1 MNGIKL
7 TRKKEDK
14 RMERLEG
21 ESSRINWRQTLI
33 DGRSYIILIVLLVI
47 FAVGTEGFIN
57 PINLLNMVK
66 RQSYIAVAGFAATFV
81 ITLGGL
87 DLSVGA
93 IAALSG
99 VSFALLLQRPFM
111 MQLGNGGLF
120 LSVVITLLIAGF
132 CGFLNGFLSVKG
144 RITPFL
150 VTLATM
156 NIYRS
161 IAIVLSDS
169 KEITI
174 TNPIFS
180 TIFATDKVF
189 GVIPTPVVILI
200 VTFLLSWFLFQRT
213 KYGYYVKAIGGNEEA
228 ARVSGIRI
236 DKIKIIT
243 YTLNGVYAGIAS
255 LMIAGLYSS
264 GSPSGCVDLALDSI
278 AAVILG
284 GTAIVGG
291 NGKIWG
297 TLAGILILAV
307 IINGMTLFGAMYD
320 IQLLVKGI
328 VIILAVL
335 LDNALSQRK
344 KLIPSFLKF
353 R

>member
-1 MNGIKL
+1 MEKL
-7 TRKKEDK
+7 ENKTRFD
-14 RMERLEG
+14 
-21 ESSRINWRQTLI
+21 WRQKLI
-33 DGRSYIILIVLLVI
+33 DGRSYVILIVLLAI
-47 FAVGTEGFIN
+47 FAIFAEGFLN

-66 RQSYIAVAGFAATFV
+66 RQSYIAVAAFAATFV

-87 DLSVGA
+87 DLSVGS
-93 IAALSG
+93 ISALSG
-99 VSFALLLQRPFM
+99 VSFALILKQPFIM
-111 MQLGNGGLF
+111 NLGVFGLV
-120 LSVVITLLIAGF
+120 LSILFAIVIGAI
-132 CGFLNGFLSVKG
+132 CGFLNGFISVKG

-150 VTLATM
+150 VTLASM
-156 NIYRS
+156 NIFRS

-174 TNPIFS
+174 TSDVFAKM
-180 TIFATDKVF
+180 FATGKLF
-189 GVIPTPVVILI
+189 GVIPSPVIILVIMFI
-200 VTFLLSWFLFQRT
+200 LSWFLFQRC

-228 ARVSGIRI
+228 ARVSGISI
-236 DKIKIIT
+236 DKVKITT
-243 YTLNGVYAGIAS
+243 YTLNGLYAGIAS
-255 LMIAGLYSS
+255 LMLAGLYSS
-264 GSPSGCVDLALDSI
+264 GSPSGGVDLALDSI

-307 IINGMTLFGAMYD
+307 IMNGMTLLGAMYD

-335 LDNALSQRK
+335 LDNALSRRGK
-344 KLIPSFLKF
+344 
-353 R
+353 